1 MEARSKL
8 HYPMTRLTRT
18 LGYHRHF
25 LLVVSILIVVMTW
38 PTILYVFKTDVFW
51 LPTGRGDLFMKFWD
65 AWYGAS
71 VFTGNA
77 EFYFT
82 DRLFYPDGLS
92 LVYHNFSV
100 PHMFVFR
107 ALQAVL
113 PAANAYN
120 LCYLLIIFATALSAY
135 VYLLYL
141 FSDKWVS
148 LFGALVVGMSGY
160 VVGRTSQ
167 PDVAL
172 IATLPL
178 SLYFYHRSVVETRW
192 RSAIVSAFI
201 GMYTFVCILLSLG
214 LYILY
219 FARSHWRDRA
229 YWLRIVLLLAVA
241 AGISIWRIYPLI
253 EESSA
258 LDAALDKSSE
268 REQGN
273 DLLQYFINYEN
284 PIYNRLITNRITS
297 SFVTLPTPGP
307 WSTSYLGYIP
317 LLLIGFGLI
326 RYTYRRRMGPWIA
339 LILPFLLLRLGSV
352 LTINTVQVSTIFLP
366 KHYLDNLIPAVFQA
380 FHATDHFQTGILL
393 PLAVLSC
400 YGLQATLAAI
410 PERKRALLILA
421 LIGLLAIEY
430 YRTLDPAIVTEE
442 ETAFLVWFDGQDEG
456 PIRLINLPMGRGNS
470 KFYGFYQTLSGFP
483 HVEGLASRTPPEAY
497 SYIESNL
504 LLETWRRDTSIL
516 CTADNRSDYLA
527 AVDQLL
533 EDGFSHLVLHIA
545 RLKPYTVQRSFVN
558 LSPAYED
565 DYAAIYMLDDLPASC
580 N

>member
-1 MEARSKL
+1 
-8 HYPMTRLTRT
+8 MTGIKDLVRI
-18 LGYHRHF
+18 HWHF
-25 LLVVSILIVVMTW
+25 LVVVSILIVVMTW
-38 PTILYVFKTDVFW
+38 PTILYVFKTDIFW

-71 VFTGNA
+71 IFTGNA
-77 EFYFT
+77 DFYFT

-92 LVYHNFSV
+92 LVYHNFSI
-100 PHMFVFR
+100 PHMFALM
-107 ALQAVL
+107 ALQVIL

-135 VYLLYL
+135 IYLLYL

-148 LFGALVVGMSGY
+148 LFGALVFGMSGY

-167 PDVAL
+167 PDVAF

-178 SLYFYHRSVVETRW
+178 TLYFFHRSVVDMRW
-192 RSAIVSAFI
+192 RHAIVSGILLGVTAFI

-241 AGISIWRIYPLI
+241 AGISIWRIYPMI

-284 PIYNRLITNRITS
+284 PIYNRLLTNRITS
-297 SFVTLPTPGP
+297 AIVTLPTPGP

-317 LLLIGFGLI
+317 LLLIGIGLI
-326 RYTYRRRMGPWIA
+326 RYSFRRKMGPWIA

-352 LTINTVQVSTIFLP
+352 LTINTVEVSALLLP
-366 KHYLDNLIPAVFQA
+366 KHYLDDLIPTVFKA

-393 PLAVLSC
+393 PLAILSC
-400 YGLQATLAAI
+400 YGLQATLAVI
-410 PERKRALLILA
+410 PARKRALLILA

-430 YRTLDPAIVTEE
+430 YRTLDPEIVTEE
-442 ETAFLVWFDGQDEG
+442 ETAFLVWFDRQDEG

-483 HVEGLASRTPPEAY
+483 HVEGLASRTPPAAY
-497 SYIESNL
+497 GYIEANYL
-504 LLETWRRDTSIL
+504 LREWRGNASVVCATE
-516 CTADNRSDYLA
+516 NRVQYQE
-527 AVDQLL
+527 AVDQLRRD
-533 EDGFSHLVLHIA
+533 EFTHVVLHHTF
-545 RLKPYTVQRSFVN
+545 LKLDTVERSFAAVEAVYSDAYVEIYHVN
-558 LSPAYED
+558 SLRD
-565 DYAAIYMLDDLPASC
+565 GC

>member
-1 MEARSKL
+1 
-8 HYPMTRLTRT
+8 MTRLTRN
-18 LGYHRHF
+18 LRNHRHF
-25 LLVVSILIVVMTW
+25 LLVVSILIMLMTW
-38 PTILYVFKTDVFW
+38 PTILYVFKTDIFW

-77 EFYFT
+77 DFYFT

-107 ALQAVL
+107 ALQVIL

-135 VYLLYL
+135 IYLLYL

-148 LFGALVVGMSGY
+148 LFGALVFGMSGY

-167 PDVAL
+167 PDVAF

-178 SLYFYHRSVVETRW
+178 SLYFFHRSVVDMRW
-192 RSAIVSAFI
+192 RSAIVSGILLGVTAFI
-201 GMYTFVCILLSLG
+201 GMYTFVCILLSFV
-214 LYILY
+214 LYVLY
-219 FARSHWRDRA
+219 FARARWRDRA

-241 AGISIWRIYPLI
+241 AGISIWRINPLI

-284 PIYNRLITNRITS
+284 PIYNRLITNRITAA
-297 SFVTLPTPGP
+297 FVTLPTPGH
-307 WSTSYLGYIP
+307 WNTSYLGYIP
-317 LLLIGFGLI
+317 LLLIGVGLI
-326 RYTYRRRMGPWIA
+326 RYSYRRKMGPWIA

-352 LTINTVQVSTIFLP
+352 LTINTVEVSALLLP
-366 KHYLDNLIPAVFQA
+366 KHYLDDLIPTVFKA

-393 PLAVLSC
+393 PLAILSC
-400 YGLQATLAAI
+400 YGLQATLAVI
-410 PERKRALLILA
+410 PARKRALLILA

-430 YRTLDPAIVTEE
+430 YRTLDPEIVTEE
-442 ETAFLVWFDGQDEG
+442 ESAFLAWFNGQDEG

-483 HVEGLASRTPPEAY
+483 HVEGLASRTPPAAY
-497 SYIESNL
+497 GYIEANYL
-504 LLETWRRDTSIL
+504 LREWRGNASVVCATE
-516 CTADNRSDYLA
+516 NRGQYQE
-527 AVDQLL
+527 AVDQLSRD
-533 EDGFSHLVLHIA
+533 EFTHVVLHHTF
-545 RLKPYTVQRSFVN
+545 LKLDTVERSFAAVEAVYSDAYVEIYHVN
-558 LSPAYED
+558 SLRD
-565 DYAAIYMLDDLPASC
+565 SC